1 MDSIIVNSLI
11 NTINPLSKAFIRIKN
26 ERTHVG
32 NCFFRLDQLQAV
44 YINNNT
50 GITPEL
56 VVSGNLIPVDVTYEQ
71 FMRFMTSVIDS
82 INSGCDEFQI
92 HTLVITEETV
102 RDIPSRT
109 EKTHFNKLL

>member
-1 MDSIIVNSLI
+1 MHNTKVNSLI
-11 NTINPLSKAFIRIKN
+11 NTLNPLSKAFIRIKN
-26 ERTHVG
+26 ERTPVG

-44 YINNNT
+44 YIDDNI

-56 VVSGNLIPVDVTYEQ
+56 VVSGALIPVDVTYEQ
-71 FMRFMTSVIDS
+71 FIRFMTSVIDS

-109 EKTHFNKLL
+109 EKTHLSKLL